1 MKRFLL
7 LSCIVGLFVLAT
19 LAAGEW
25 FVRSIPNPYSSK
37 HHWMLQHA
45 DSMELLILGSSHT
58 YYGINPL
65 YLNIKAYNLAN
76 VSQPYKYDY
85 YLLTHYA
92 NHYCQLHTVILPVSY
107 FSMFGKGFVEDSWVG
122 NINYKIYM
130 ECPFYSD
137 FSKYNHELSQPDVY
151 RGKLLKV
158 LMGEEPLNCTE
169 FGWGNQYTLA
179 TKSTGWEDSSAKAA
193 ANRHTAKEWDH
204 LEENKGYFEKIAAFC
219 KEHNIQ
225 LILITTPTWHAYYDR
240 LDSKQLEKM
249 YEIIE
254 EMKQKYGL
262 PYYDYLKDARFE
274 ADDFWDSDHLSDKGA
289 EKFTRILQQDLF
301 DPHK

>member
-7 LSCIVGLFVLAT
+7 LSCMIGLFLLAT
-19 LAAGEW
+19 LAAGEC
-25 FVRSIPNPYSSK
+25 FVRNIPNPYSSK

-45 DSMELLILGSSHT
+45 DSVELLILGSSHA

-65 YLNIKAYNLAN
+65 YFNIKAYNLAN
-76 VSQPYKYDY
+76 PSQIYIYDY

-92 NHYCQLHTVILPVSY
+92 SHYRKLQTLILPVSY
-107 FSMFGKGFVEDSWVG
+107 FSFFSRGFVDEEWYKH
-122 NINYKIYM
+122 INYKIYM

-137 FSKYNHELSQPDVY
+137 YSKYNFELSQPDVY

-158 LMGEEPLNCTE
+158 LMGEEPLNCSAS
-169 FGWGNQYTLA
+169 GWGMEYTLA
-179 TKSTGWEDSSAKAA
+179 TKNKKWEEFSPKAA
-193 ANRHTAKEWDH
+193 ANRHTVKEWDH
-204 LEENKGYFEKIAAFC
+204 LEENKGYFEKIATFC

-249 YEIIE
+249 YEIID

-262 PYYDYLKDARFE
+262 PYHDYLKDARFE

-289 EKFTRILQQDLF
+289 VKFTKILQQELF
-301 DPHK
+301 DPK